1 MVITFSAMS
10 LSVWLV
16 GLGSAVGGIA
26 RFLLGA
32 AVQHRLGT
40 TFPIGTLVINVTGS
54 LLLGFLL
61 RFLLA
66 APTVAPEVRAML
78 MAGFCGGYTTFS
90 TFSLDAALLLEAGQV
105 GRATVYAVASVVLS
119 IGGTFGGM
127 AIARV
132 AIDALR
138 AR

>member
-1 MVITFSAMS
+1 MS

-40 TFPIGTLVINVTGS
+40 TFPVGTLVINVSGS
-54 LLLGFLL
+54 LLLGFLF

-66 APTVAPEVRAML
+66 TPTVSPEVRAML
-78 MAGFCGGYTTFS
+78 MTGFVGGYTTFS
-90 TFSLDAALLLEAGQV
+90 TFSLDTALLLEAGQV
-105 GRATVYAVASVVLS
+105 GRATVYTVASVALS
-119 IGGTFGGM
+119 VAGTFGGM
-127 AIARV
+127 AVGRL